1 LITNDAQSSIV
12 PGMTRDCILTL
23 ARDANIDVVI
33 RAFTREDLLRADEVF
48 LTGTAAEV
56 TPVRELEG
64 VTYQTGRKT
73 LGAYLQREYLRLV
86 TGANEKYAD
95 WLTYV

>member
-1 LITNDAQSSIV
+1 
-12 PGMTRDCILTL
+12 L
-23 ARDANIDVVI
+23 ARDAGIEVTI
-33 RAFTREDLLRADEVF
+33 RAFTREDLLRAEEVF

-73 LGAYLQREYLRLV
+73 VGALLQHEYLRLV
-86 TGANEKYAD
+86 TGGNEKYAD
-95 WLTYV
+95 WLTYVG